1 MGEIDVWQ
9 VGFNAGE
16 LTPLLEGREDLL
28 RFPNGCRKLRNAH
41 GIIQGPA
48 RRRAGGKFVA
58 TTKSNGEAWMVRF
71 VRSRSVAYM
80 LEFGDNY
87 IRFYRN
93 RAQLLDAAS
102 PFAPYEVATPWTY
115 ADMTN
120 ADGTFK
126 FKLVQSNDILYIC
139 SGTDKIKQLR
149 RFGDVDWDLVDFET
163 VGGPFDAQNTTA
175 TTVYASAQ
183 TGTVT
188 LTASTAIFV
197 AGHVGALFRIQ
208 PQDLSDVPPW
218 EANVEYNIGD
228 LVRNDG
234 KTYESLTSNSGAT
247 GGKVVSGTRGPTHEE
262 GSAADGS
269 GQRPDPEDGTSPV
282 TVDVGHTWEFQDPG
296 YGVLKITAI
305 GSGGTTATAT
315 VEEWRVG
322 SNAQLPFYTVGSGNA
337 TTRWAF
343 GLYSDVNGWPVEA
356 TFFRERFVMIG
367 SRNFAFSVPALF
379 TEFTEETAGQV
390 LADNAF
396 SAELSSDQDEEILW
410 AIPTERLLVG
420 TTGGEHAIGELTA
433 QDVFGPLNRKSEPQT
448 GYGSRPVAP
457 WRVGQEAFF
466 VESSGLRIRAMT
478 QADNFRYKADSQNDL
493 AEHIM
498 FGGVVQTAWVPM
510 PDNLFWCLTAEGN
523 MPCLVYSKEQDVF
536 GWSTHFIGGYRDAS
550 QMRAAKVT
558 TINTI
563 PNPDGDKDDLWYI
576 AERTIDGNV
585 VRYIEYVTEH
595 LPKPQRWEF
604 EPLGAYERRLFDYQA
619 DLVFVDS
626 AATYDVPLTI
636 TDVDIDGGTGVV
648 QITSAAHGL
657 SNGDLVRIDGVIGTW
672 EINARS
678 FEIENV
684 ATNTFDLV
692 DVNGLTDG
700 VNGAPF
706 TTYVSGG
713 VARELVTTISG
724 LDMWEGE
731 TLQVVTDGAVHPDR
745 TVSSGSITLQY
756 GAGRVHTGY
765 NAKMV
770 IETQRPI
777 GGNEKGSAQGKVGRI
792 VKLILRLE
800 ATLGGQ
806 VGPSEEELQ
815 EVLYR
820 DAADLMD
827 LPPALY
833 NGDIEIGW
841 PDGQSTVRTV
851 TFVQDQPLPTTV
863 VSLGIA
869 QEVFSE

>member
-41 GIIQGPA
+41 GLIQGPA

-58 TTKSNGEAWMVRF
+58 TTKSNGEAWLVRF
-71 VRSRSVAYM
+71 VRSRDTAYM

-93 RAQLLDAAS
+93 RAQLLEAAS
-102 PFAPYEVATPWTY
+102 PFDPYEVATPWTY
-115 ADMTN
+115 NDMTN
-120 ADGTFK
+120 ADGTFA

-139 SGTDKIKQLR
+139 SGDDKIKQLR

-163 VGGPFDAQNTTA
+163 VGGPFEGQNTSA
-175 TTVYASAQ
+175 TTVYASAA

-188 LTASTAIFV
+188 LTASTAIFQ

-208 PQDLSDVPPW
+208 PQNLSDVPPW
-218 EANVEYNIGD
+218 EPSHSFDIDELCRSN
-228 LVRNDG
+228 G
-234 KTYESLTSNSGAT
+234 KTYKSLTDPFGHPSNLIFT
-247 GGKVVSGTRGPTHEE
+247 GTVAPDHEE
-262 GSAADGS
+262 GTAVDGQGEILDPIDGS
-269 GQRPDPEDGTSPV
+269 GNSRDAGIEWD
-282 TVDVGHTWEFQDPG
+282 FQDPG
-296 YGVLKITAI
+296 YGVLKITAV

-322 SNAQLPFYTVGSGNA
+322 SNAQLPAYVVGSGNA
-337 TTRWAF
+337 TTRYAF
-343 GLYSDVNGWPVEA
+343 GLYSDVNGWPIAA
-356 TFFRERFVMIG
+356 TFFRERFVMVG
-367 SRNFAFSVPALF
+367 TRNFAFSVPALF
-379 TEFTEETAGQV
+379 NEFTEETAGQV

-420 TTGGEHAIGELTA
+420 TTGGEHAIGELTS
-433 QDVFGPLNRKSEPQT
+433 QSVFGPLNRKSEPQT
-448 GYGSRPVAP
+448 GYGSRSVAP
-457 WRVGQEAFF
+457 WRVGQDVMF
-466 VESSGLRIRAMT
+466 VESSGLRIRAMM
-478 QADNFRYKADSQNDL
+478 QAESFRYKADSQNDL

-498 FGGVVQTAWVPM
+498 FGGVVQTAWAPM
-510 PDNLFWCLTAEGN
+510 PDNLFWCLTAEGDL
-523 MPCLVYSKEQDVF
+523 PCLVYSKEQDVF

-550 QMRAAKVT
+550 QLRAAKVT

-563 PNPDGDKDDLWYI
+563 PNPSGDKDDLWYI

-604 EPLGAYERRLFDYQA
+604 ETLAAYERRLLDYQA
-619 DLVFVDS
+619 DLVFLDS

-636 TDVDIDGGTGVV
+636 TDVDVDGGTGVV
-648 QITSAAHGL
+648 TVTSSSHGL
-657 SNGDLVRIDGVIGTW
+657 SNGDLVRIDAVIGMW
-672 EINARS
+672 ELNARY

-700 VNGAPF
+700 VDGAPF

-731 TLQVVTDGAVHPDR
+731 TLQVVTDGAVHPSR
-745 TVSSGSITLQY
+745 TVSSGAITLQY

-765 NAKMV
+765 NANMV

-792 VKLILRLE
+792 TKLVLRLE
-800 ATLGGQ
+800 ASLGGS
-806 VGPSEEELQ
+806 VGPSEDDLQ
-815 EVLYR
+815 EVLHR

-827 LPPALY
+827 LPPALF

-863 VSLGIA
+863 VSVGTA